1 MSENETQEAGQDNGT
16 SAAHRIPRFLVSRI
30 AVVLIAL
37 MWVVAGVTKV

>member
-16 SAAHRIPRFLVSRI
+16 STAHRMPRFLVSRI